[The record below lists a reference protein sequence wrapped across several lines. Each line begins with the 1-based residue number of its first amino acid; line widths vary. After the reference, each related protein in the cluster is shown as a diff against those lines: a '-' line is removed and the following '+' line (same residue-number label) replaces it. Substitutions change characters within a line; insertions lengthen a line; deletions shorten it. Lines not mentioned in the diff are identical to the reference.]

1 MSSRGQAAG
10 TSRERIRTA
19 ALALFAERGVA
30 ATSLR
35 EVARSAGVAPGLVG
49 HYFGGK
55 DGLREAVEDFVV
67 DLFHDTLA
75 TVPLEG
81 EVSEV
86 VAARD
91 RAIHRMFAGHP
102 HVVDYLRRVV
112 VTPDPGDVRFVRKL
126 VDEQVTQTQLLRD
139 HGVAASRTPVTEQAV
154 TVLVRQLG
162 RWLLQP
168 ALDRLWSLSGA
179 EGPEPEVRV
188 TLERPAPP
196 A

>member
-1 MSSRGQAAG
+1 MSSREHAADS
-10 TSRERIRTA
+10 SRERIRTA
-19 ALALFAERGVA
+19 ALALFAARGVA

-55 DGLREAVEDFVV
+55 DGLQEAVEDFVV
-67 DLFHDTLA
+67 ELFHDTLD
-75 TVPLEG
+75 TIPLEG
-81 EVSEV
+81 SVTEV

-91 RAIHRMFAGHP
+91 RAIHRMFTGHP

-126 VDEQVTQTQLLRD
+126 VAEQITQTQLLRD
-139 HGVAASRTPVTEQAV
+139 HGIGSTRTPLNEQAV

-168 ALDRLWSLSGA
+168 ALGRLWDLSGA

-188 TLERPAPP
+188 TLR
-196 A
+196 